1 VNPAVNNIGKR
12 NGHYFRFFLQAFCFP
27 PVARRLCIESREIP
41 ARIHPNHPQRHPLAS
56 HRPNRRTIAA
66 ASIKPETTAAASL
79 KSENHRGSYVS
90 TGKTR
95 SGWMESYPL
104 WLGTTPPPPA
114 PCPPAPPLF
123 WLGTEVREGNP
134 RYRVCI

>member
-41 ARIHPNHPQRHPLAS
+41 ARTHPNHPQRHPLAS
-56 HRPNRRTIAA
+56 HQPNRRTIAA
-66 ASIKPETTAAASL
+66 ASIKPETTATASL

-95 SGWMESYPL
+95 SRWMESYPL
-104 WLGTTPPPPA
+104 WLGTAPPPPA

-123 WLGTEVREGNP
+123 SLGYTSETLYIGFI
-134 RYRVCI
+134 YMG